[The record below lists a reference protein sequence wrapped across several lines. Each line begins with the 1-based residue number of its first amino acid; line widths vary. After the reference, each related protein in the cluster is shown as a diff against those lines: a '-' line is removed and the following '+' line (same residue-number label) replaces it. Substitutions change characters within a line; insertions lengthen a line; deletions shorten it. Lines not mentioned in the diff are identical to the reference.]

1 MSESMGVIYYEVD
14 VDTGKLVNSTGAMD
28 KSLDGL
34 QKEFDKTD
42 RQAGKFT
49 GQMNKVAEG
58 VKRANAETQ
67 GATSSINGLYKVLA
81 GLVSLRAA
89 NSLIEMA
96 ESYNTYAERV
106 RMATASQAEF
116 EMVQRRLLDTA
127 NGTYRALSEAQ
138 EVYIRTA
145 DGLRDMGYSTEQ
157 ALDITDSLSYAFVK
171 NEASVDR
178 ANAAINAYSKS
189 INKGRVDAQAW
200 ESIIAAVPTVIN
212 DIAEA
217 SGRSA
222 QEVRRLGAE
231 GRITARDLNEGLRK
245 SLDANRDAAEGMA
258 TTVEDALTN
267 LKNNLSAYLGEANQ
281 ATGATAALSSTIVA
295 LGDNIDTLVNLL
307 VAAGAGALANF
318 IARTGMAAIESAKAA
333 MAARAQAVEELKLAQ
348 AHAQVTAQALRHAQA
363 NAGLM
368 GTVGAL
374 TAAENAHSQALM
386 RVASAQR
393 AVTTVGGSLLRIL
406 GGPIGL
412 VSLAVSAATGMYMF
426 RDSNNDVRK
435 SILDL
440 NQPMDALVKQFR
452 ELGDAQRELALI
464 QWGEEL
470 DKSVKTAGK
479 SLFELNQ
486 ALRQFGG
493 RAIYE
498 FGEARAAGEDL
509 LPVLDNLISQGVI
522 PESDRSRLVEIIAG
536 YQQAAGAAEQYKEQ
550 ISSLR
555 EENKKLSQQSDSGG
569 SPTLSEDGAEAEKRL
584 QSMRNEVE
592 LLRRIGIEREK
603 LKAIQALGADASPA
617 QKAEAESLV
626 VLIAQL
632 EAEEEAREAIKKARE
647 DDSRTLS
654 EMSRKLQEAALSGEE
669 LARAKARQSLSEWAD
684 PEDVKRLEE
693 MASALWQMEESE
705 RKRRSFGETSSDAWQ
720 NIRGDVSPLSGGMF
734 DDQTE
739 RYRAEAD
746 AEKRRYEESLARLK
760 EARQLGLDIGRD
772 YNQAEEE
779 LAKEHSRRMEQIEKA
794 RKEMSLRQSADAF
807 GQMASDLGAYI
818 DEYGSKNKDLMR
830 TMKAAAIAQ
839 TIIQTY
845 LGAQQAFTALSS
857 IPIVGPALGA
867 AAAAAAIAGGMAR
880 VSAIRSQQVGGRQYG
895 GPVAAGSMYRVNENG
910 RPEVFKASNGQQ
922 FMIPNSRG
930 EVISNKDAAGGGS
943 TTVVNLNIVESQDRG
958 GEVERMDGPNG
969 DVTITAFVA
978 DIRRDGP
985 ASRALS
991 QTFGLTRRGK

>member
-14 VDTGKLVNSTGAMD
+14 ADTGKLVNSTGAVD
-28 KSLDGL
+28 KSLDRL
-34 QKEFDKTD
+34 QKEFGKTD
-42 RQAGKFT
+42 RQAGKFN

-58 VKRANAETQ
+58 VKRANVETQ

-106 RMATASQAEF
+106 RMATESQAEF

-138 EVYIRTA
+138 EVYIRTS

-171 NEASVDR
+171 NEASIDR
-178 ANAAINAYSKS
+178 ANNAINAYSKA
-189 INKGRVDAQAW
+189 INKGRVDAEAW

-231 GRITARDLNEGLRK
+231 GKITARDLNEGLRD
-245 SLDANRDAAEGMA
+245 SLEGNKEAADGMA
-258 TTVEDALTN
+258 TTVKDAMTN
-267 LKNNLSAYLGEANQ
+267 LTNNLSRYLGEANQ
-281 ATGATAALSSTIVA
+281 TTKATAALSSTIIA
-295 LGDNIDTLVNLL
+295 LGDNIETLVNLL
-307 VAAGAGALANF
+307 LAAGSGALASF
-318 IARTGMAAIESAKAA
+318 ILSTGKAALKSAEAAI
-333 MAARAQAVEELKLAQ
+333 AARAQAVEELKLAQ
-348 AHAQVTAQALRHAQA
+348 AHAQVTSQALRHAQA

-374 TAAENAHSQALM
+374 TAAETAHSQALT
-386 RVASAQR
+386 RVAAAQR
-393 AVTTVGGSLLRIL
+393 AVTTVGGSLLRVL

-412 VSLAVSAATGMYMF
+412 VSLAISAATGMYMF
-426 RDSNNDVRK
+426 RDSAEDVRE
-435 SILDL
+435 SILDID
-440 NQPMDALVKQFR
+440 QPLDSLVQRFR
-452 ELGDAQRELALI
+452 ELGDAQREIALT
-464 QWGEEL
+464 QWSDLLIKASKQAGE
-470 DKSVKTAGK
+470 
-479 SLFELNQ
+479 SLFDLNQ
-486 ALRQFGG
+486 SLGKFGG

-498 FGEARAAGEDL
+498 FQQAREAGESL
-509 LPVLDNLISQGVI
+509 LPVLDRLIKSGVI
-522 PESDRSRLVEIIAG
+522 PESDRAKFVQLIAD
-536 YQQAAGAAEQYKEQ
+536 YQEASIEAGRYERQLEALSDQ
-550 ISSLR
+550 
-555 EENKKLSQQSDSGG
+555 NKKLDQQARRQGEPS
-569 SPTLSEDGAEAEKRL
+569 LSEDGAEAEKRL

-592 LLRRIGIEREK
+592 LLRRIGVEREK
-603 LKAIQALGADASPA
+603 LKALQDLGADASPA

-626 VLIAQL
+626 LLIAQL

-647 DDSRTLS
+647 DDARALS
-654 EMSRKLQEAALSGEE
+654 EMSRKLEEAALSGDE
-669 LARAKARQSLSEWAD
+669 LARAKARQSLSQWAA

-693 MASALWQMEESE
+693 MASALWQMEEAE
-705 RKRRSFGETSSDAWQ
+705 RRRRSFGESAGDAWQ
-720 NIRGDVSPLSGGMF
+720 HIRGDVSPLSGGMF

-746 AEKRRYEESLARLK
+746 EEKQRYEESLRNLE
-760 EARQLGLDIGRD
+760 EARKLKLDIGRD
-772 YNQAEEE
+772 YDEAEEE
-779 LAKEHSRRMEQIEKA
+779 LAKEHSRRMAQIEKA

-857 IPIVGPALGA
+857 IPFVGPALGA

-895 GPVAAGSMYRVNENG
+895 GPVAAGSMYRVNEDG

-930 EVISNKDAAGGGS
+930 EVVSNSDAAGGGA
-943 TTVVNLNIVESQDRG
+943 TVVNLNIVESQDRG

-991 QTFGLTRRGK
+991 QTFGLKRRGK